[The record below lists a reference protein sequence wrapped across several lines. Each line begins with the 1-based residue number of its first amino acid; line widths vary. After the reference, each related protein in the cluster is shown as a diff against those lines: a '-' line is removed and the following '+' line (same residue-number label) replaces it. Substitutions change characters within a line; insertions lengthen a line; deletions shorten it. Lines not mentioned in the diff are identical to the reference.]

1 MSLRFSS
8 YGGPSHMLALAST
21 VFHFGSNLVQVV
33 LRAAAAQPN
42 VSEQDVHAS
51 SDADL
56 QQYFTNERA
65 APIAQELN
73 LGISTIPP
81 VRLSVFT
88 ASAESTTYAVLSI
101 HHALYD
107 GISLP
112 VLLRDLEHA
121 YSKTQ
126 QLPSAPLRTVLEPI
140 VAIDQ
145 TAARDF
151 WTGYLEDFQWQSL
164 LNKEASAHQADVTSV
179 ALRHPL
185 SELQAKAASKHV
197 TLQALLMSAYG
208 YLLAERLYNHDDVV
222 FGVCSSPLLYVAR
235 RG

>member
-1 MSLRFSS
+1 MSLRFSL
-8 YGGPSHMLALAST
+8 YGGPSQMLALAST

-33 LRAAAAQPN
+33 LRAAAAQSN
-42 VSEQDVHAS
+42 VSEDVHAS
-51 SDADL
+51 SDADF

-65 APIAQELN
+65 ASIAQELN

-81 VRLSVFT
+81 VRLSIFT
-88 ASAESTTYAVLSI
+88 TSAESTTYAVLSI

-140 VAIDQ
+140 S
-145 TAARDF
+145 T
-151 WTGYLEDFQWQSL
+151 
-164 LNKEASAHQADVTSV
+164 
-179 ALRHPL
+179 LR
-185 SELQAKAASKHV
+185 
-197 TLQALLMSAYG
+197 
-208 YLLAERLYNHDDVV
+208 
-222 FGVCSSPLLYVAR
+222 
-235 RG
+235 